1 MYIQLLYVYNK
12 GLLCCSFLLICY
24 YEFYYI
30 FYYKAAEN
38 RDKQRITEDNGTFTE
53 YREKAQKR
61 YVSGLLK
68 WLYYIVHEGI
78 IYTCKACIR
87 FHTLLFLSF
96 DSPSMPISSTDRC
109 PRTTPLRILTSRL
122 FYSITQDFPLGKSYS
137 DENFSLLEF
146 SLLFTVPVTSNAF
159 SFSDT
164 KRTRGNSLI
173 LFVFFRIPVLHS
185 PESLLFCL
193 EHG

>member
-1 MYIQLLYVYNK
+1 MTGFV
-12 GLLCCSFLLICY
+12 SFLHCDLQHLFRIVRTNHIISCLCKQFCHVPGTAPQIQY
-24 YEFYYI
+24 QSIPDTI
-30 FYYKAAEN
+30 FSHKTGE
-38 RDKQRITEDNGTFTE
+38 IFTPFF
-53 YREKAQKR
+53 
-61 YVSGLLK
+61 VGN
-68 WLYYIVHEGI
+68 IIHEGI

-164 KRTRGNSLI
+164 KKNVPWHI
-173 LFVFFRIPVLHS
+173 LAPSAVACDFLHLRAS
-185 PESLLFCL
+185 AHLRHVVPFIS
-193 EHG
+193 